1 MWTFQVS
8 NIKNFKEHF
17 VEEVG
22 LEPTKKPLECK
33 SSALAN

>member
-22 LEPTKKPLECK
+22 LEPTKNLLNANQ
-33 SSALAN
+33 AL